1 MSDFLF
7 TAILWAVFFI
17 GGFFGGLWRDGR
29 ALRKET
35 ELRGRIEAQRL
46 LIHGLEVDLKTMRA
60 ILARTNGDGLKEL
73 EDTAEIYRRRRA
85 ESVPGSL
92 IERFNAGVVHGVN
105 AALVQLRGWL

>member
-1 MSDFLF
+1 MSEFWF
-7 TAILWAVFFI
+7 TAFVWAAIFV
-17 GGFFGGLWRDGR
+17 GCLFGGLWRDGR
-29 ALRKET
+29 ALKKET

-46 LIHGLEVDLKTMRA
+46 LIRGLEADIKTMRA
-60 ILARTNGDGLKEL
+60 VLARTNGEGFKDL